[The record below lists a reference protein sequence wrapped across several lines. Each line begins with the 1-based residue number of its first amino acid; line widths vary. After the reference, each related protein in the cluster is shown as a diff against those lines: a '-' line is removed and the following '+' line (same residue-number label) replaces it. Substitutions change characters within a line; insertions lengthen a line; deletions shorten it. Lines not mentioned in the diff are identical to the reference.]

1 MKYRALDSN
10 GDYQLGVWLENTPET
25 VAQAVLTR
33 LKLWRGEWFMDT
45 SEGTPY
51 MQNILGHN
59 TSYDLEVKARILGT
73 QGVTEIIDYSSVVDS
88 DRNLTITC
96 TLTTIYG
103 QIKLVL
109 PQ

>member
-1 MKYRALDSN
+1 MRYRKLSN
-10 GDYQLGVWLENTPET
+10 SGDYQLGVWLENTPET

-59 TSYDLEVKARILGT
+59 TSYDLELKARILGT
-73 QGVTEIIDYSSVVDS
+73 QGVVELTDYSSVVDR
-88 DRNLTITC
+88 DRNLIVTC
-96 TLTTIYG
+96 TLSTLYG
-103 QIKLVL
+103 QINMVL